1 MAVGVSA
8 SASRT
13 VIKPARVRHWNLLPY
28 YLALPVLLY
37 EGIFVILPII
47 QEIGSS
53 FTSDVIGFGAV
64 KWVGLKNFQRLF
76 ADSNF
81 WNSLKVTVVYLVFVV
96 ILSLAAGLVSALLMN
111 QSFRMRGLVRGA
123 ISLPWAFPDV
133 PTVLVFMWIINPS
146 FGVANIL
153 VRLLPGVT
161 DNLKWLQDSHLAMP
175 IVIAVSAWKAFPFYS
190 LAILAALQAVPV
202 ELREA
207 ARVDGA
213 DAIRIFRYITL
224 PEILPTLV
232 LMAVLASIFAFRQF
246 SIIFLLTGGG
256 PARITETLVV
266 RMYRT
271 AFENFDFSYGATL
284 GVAGFVAALGFT
296 ILFMIIQV
304 RQSREN
310 A

>member
-1 MAVGVSA
+1 MAVGVDMPLA
-8 SASRT
+8 KAT
-13 VIKPARVRHWNLLPY
+13 TKTLRVRHWNLLPY
-28 YLALPVLLY
+28 YLALPILLY
-37 EGIFVILPII
+37 EGIFIILPIV

-53 FTSDVIGFGAV
+53 FTSDVIGMGNV
-64 KWVGLKNFQRLF
+64 KWIGLKNFQRLF
-76 ADSNF
+76 ADSYF
-81 WNSLKVTVVYLVFVV
+81 WGSLKVTLIYLVFVV
-96 ILSLAAGLVSALLMN
+96 ILSLGAGLVSALLMN

-153 VRLLPGVT
+153 VRLIPGVT
-161 DNLKWLQDSHLAMP
+161 DNLKWLQDSNLAMP
-175 IVIAVSAWKAFPFYS
+175 IVVAISAWKAFPFYS
-190 LAILAALQAVPV
+190 LAILAALQAVPA

-213 DAIRIFRYITL
+213 DTIRIFRYVTL
-224 PEILPTLV
+224 PEIIPTLV

-256 PARITETLVV
+256 PGRITETLVV

-271 AFENFDFSYGATL
+271 AFTDFDFSYGATL
-284 GVAGFVAALGFT
+284 GVAGFLAALGFT
-296 ILFMIIQV
+296 ILFIVIQV